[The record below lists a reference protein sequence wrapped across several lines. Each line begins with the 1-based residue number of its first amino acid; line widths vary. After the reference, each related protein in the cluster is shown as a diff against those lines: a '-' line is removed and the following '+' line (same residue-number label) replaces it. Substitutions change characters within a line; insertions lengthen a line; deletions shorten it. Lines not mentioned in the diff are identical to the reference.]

1 MKNTKIIAWGIRLV
15 SRQISQLKMLMACL
29 MIGVFAL
36 TATIASVDTFTKG
49 LQSNGAELLGGDI
62 GVVSRNNAYPDDVIN
77 NFKNTAH
84 TVTEIVRLRSMV
96 KSVNGLSLSELKGV
110 DNNYPL
116 IGVAESSEG
125 KALPKAGEIIIAPE
139 LAKTLNVAI
148 GDTVNVGK
156 IDVTVA
162 GIYKTEPEID
172 IVGINL
178 APRAI
183 IHMDDMRRAD
193 LLVQGSQVYYGIRGL
208 VDDSINV
215 NKWQRDFKQNNEGQ
229 QYRTA
234 TRERPSGNIDRI
246 VRMAQYF
253 FMVLSLAVVA
263 ISGIGIQMAMRV
275 YLSSNIA
282 TLAILKSLG
291 LSQGKILLFMASM
304 VGALSLFVSI
314 VGSGLG
320 SIVPVYVVPL
330 IKDMLPF
337 AMPDYYSIGALLK
350 GIVFGILAS
359 YTFSAIPILRAMN
372 VKGADLFRSVIIP
385 PSKISLWGKMGAG
398 ALLLLSIAFVLF
410 LSGDVERM
418 SIFVGAVLAGVVV
431 LYLLAR
437 LCVYGLSKLS
447 GIKNTSMRLAVAN
460 LTSKGNATVHVVV
473 SLGMGL
479 TLFTAVIT
487 VYQSVTHYLDEIQ
500 SGSIPNILVLDIKR
514 DQVDTTESILKQ
526 NATDV
531 ESIHMHKT
539 ITVRVQSING
549 VPSEQLDPKGD
560 PWFVRGDRRSTWLK
574 DMPENNQTVAGTWW
588 TEKPNRL
595 EVSVE
600 SEVANNYDITIGSTI
615 GISVVGR
622 PMTATVTHIRKLNFL
637 SPTANFAMIFNP
649 GAFDYAPYSALS
661 HGKVDDFE
669 STRNILSDKFPN
681 QLIISIEKINE
692 MVASVVWGIVI
703 AIKSISGLTLVAG
716 VLVLVG
722 AMTAETESKTY
733 NSVVLKMIGGTRA
746 YVARIFM
753 LEYFVLGL
761 LGGIFSVVPGYILG
775 YIVTV
780 NILQLPLTADMA
792 IATLVSLLTIVFVL
806 LVGGFILW
814 RILSIKPATILR
826 QMI

>member
-1 MKNTKIIAWGIRLV
+1 MKNTKIIAWGVRLV
-15 SRQISQLKMLMACL
+15 SRQISQLKLLMACL

-62 GVVSRNNAYPDDVIN
+62 GVVSRNNALPDDVID
-77 NFKNTAH
+77 NFKSITNR
-84 TVTEIVRLRSMV
+84 VTQMVRLRSMV
-96 KSVNGLSLSELKGV
+96 KSANGLSLSELKGI
-110 DNNYPL
+110 DDHYPL
-116 IGVAESSEG
+116 LGTAESSAG
-125 KALPKAGEIIIAPE
+125 KTLPKAGEIIIDPE
-139 LAKTLNVAI
+139 LAKTLNVSI
-148 GDTVNVGK
+148 GDTVEVGA
-156 IDVTVA
+156 INVTVT

-172 IVGINL
+172 IAGIGL
-178 APRAI
+178 APRSI
-183 IHMDDMRRAD
+183 LHMDDIRRTD
-193 LLVQGSQVYYGIRGL
+193 LLVQGSQVYYGIMGL
-208 VDDSINV
+208 VSDDVDV
-215 NKWQRDFKQNNEGQ
+215 NGWQDSFDEKHEKQR
-229 QYRTA
+229 YRTA

-246 VRMAQYF
+246 VRVAQYF

-275 YLSSNIA
+275 YLSRNIA

-291 LSQGKILLFMASM
+291 LGQGKVLLFMASM
-304 VGALSLFVSI
+304 VGALSLFVSVI
-314 VGSGLG
+314 GAGLG
-320 SIVPVYVVPL
+320 SLVPVYVVPL
-330 IKDMLPF
+330 IEDMLPF
-337 AMPDYYSIGALLK
+337 AMPSYYAVGALVK
-350 GIVFGILAS
+350 GIIFGVLAS
-359 YTFSAIPILRAMN
+359 YTFSAIPILRSMN

-385 PSKISLWGKMGAG
+385 PSHLPFWGKVGAG
-398 ALLLLSIAFVLF
+398 SLLVLSIAFVLF
-410 LSGDVERM
+410 LSGDAERM
-418 SIFVGAVLAGVVV
+418 SIFVGAILVGALL

-447 GIKNTSMRLAVAN
+447 GIKNTSLRLAVAN

-487 VYQSVTHYLDEIQ
+487 VYQSAMHYLDDIQ
-500 SGSIPNILVLDIKR
+500 NGSVPNILVLDIKR
-514 DQVDTTESILKQ
+514 NQVIQTESILKQ

-539 ITVRVQSING
+539 ITVRVKAING
-549 VPSEQLDPKGD
+549 VPSEKLRPDGD
-560 PWFVRGDRRSTWLK
+560 AWFVRGDRRSTWLT

-600 SEVANNYDITIGSTI
+600 SEVAKNYNITVGSTI
-615 GISVVGR
+615 DISVMGR
-622 PMTATVTHIRKLNFL
+622 PMTATVVHIRKLNFL
-637 SPTANFAMIFNP
+637 SPSANFAMIFNP
-649 GAFDYAPYSALS
+649 QAFDNAPYSALS

-669 STRNILSDKFPN
+669 KTRNSLSSQFPN

-703 AIKSISGLTLVAG
+703 AIKSISALTLLAG

-722 AMTAETESKTY
+722 AMTAETEAKTY

-761 LGGIFSVVPGYILG
+761 LGGVFSVVPGYVLG

-780 NILQLPLTADMA
+780 DILQLPLSADMA
-792 IATLVSLLTIVFVL
+792 IAMLVSLFTVMFVL